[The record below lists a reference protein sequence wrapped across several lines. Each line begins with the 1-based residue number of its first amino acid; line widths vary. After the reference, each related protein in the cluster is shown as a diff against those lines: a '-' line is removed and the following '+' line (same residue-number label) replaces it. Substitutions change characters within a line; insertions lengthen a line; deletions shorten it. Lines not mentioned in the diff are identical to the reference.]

1 MKVVHNASN
10 EVKSKAKLIEAND
23 FSKSFEYGD
32 TKLYISKAFDEETDK
47 HFIILSLPEIAEVNA
62 HNVQF
67 PINFNSENER
77 DNAFYEMDEQYA
89 EVVIGEIVREIKQR
103 NAEKEKDENQKK
115 LEIQFENIRKEVQEL
130 KDENF
135 RLLKENEKLSNKFD

>member
-89 EVVIGEIVREIKQR
+89 VVVIGEIVREIKQR
-103 NAEKEKDENQKK
+103 NAETEKVENQKK
-115 LEIQFENIRKEVQEL
+115 LEIEVDNLRKEVQEL

>member
-1 MKVVHNASN
+1 MKVVHNSSK

-32 TKLYISKAFDEETDK
+32 IKLFIGKAFDEETDK
-47 HFIILSLPEIAEVNA
+47 HFVILSLPEIAEVNA

-67 PINFNSENER
+67 PVDFNSEKER
-77 DNAFYEMDEQYA
+77 DDAFYEMNEQYA

-103 NAEKEKDENQKK
+103 NAETEKVENQKK
-115 LEIQFENIRKEVQEL
+115 LEIEVENLRKEVQEL

-135 RLLKENEKLSNKFD
+135 RLLKENEKLSNKYD

>member
-10 EVKSKAKLIEAND
+10 EVKKVAKLIEAND
-23 FSKSFEYGD
+23 FSKSFEYSD
-32 TKLYISKAFDEETDK
+32 TKLFIVKAFDEETDK
-47 HFIILSLPEIAEVNA
+47 HFVVLSVPEILEVNA
-62 HNVQF
+62 NNVQF
-67 PINFNSENER
+67 PVSFDSEKER
-77 DNAFYEMDEQYA
+77 DDAFYEMDEQYA

-103 NAEKEKDENQKK
+103 NAETEKVENQKK
-115 LEIQFENIRKEVQEL
+115 LELEVETLRKEVQEL